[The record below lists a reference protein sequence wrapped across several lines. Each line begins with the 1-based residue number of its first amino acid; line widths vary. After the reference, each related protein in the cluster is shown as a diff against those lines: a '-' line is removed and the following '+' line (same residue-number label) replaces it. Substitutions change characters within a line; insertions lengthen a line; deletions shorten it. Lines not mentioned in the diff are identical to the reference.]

1 MFLDRKHHSKEE
13 RMTAE
18 AKIAQ
23 GKMTLLQLAEKLK
36 NVSEACRRRG
46 ISRSQFYEYKRAFQ
60 EQGFQGLMD
69 RPPIPRSFP
78 HETSREVKE
87 KVVALS
93 VSHPAWGRKR
103 IANELMQ
110 ERILVSPS
118 TIRNIWLKE
127 RLETRYKR
135 ILKLEEERAGEKI
148 DLTEEQ
154 IRLIEK
160 TNPAF
165 RERKVESLYP
175 GYLLS
180 QDTFVVGTIKGV
192 GRVYLQAVV
201 DTYGSYAF
209 GKLYN
214 SKLAETA
221 ADVLNDKV
229 LPFYEEQG
237 LVVERILTDNGS
249 EYCGRKMIH
258 LYEIFLEFNDIKHSR
273 TKVATPRTNGF
284 VERFNRTV
292 LDEFFRETFRKR
304 LYLSLEELQADL
316 DLWLAYYNNERPHQG
331 YRNMGRRPMET
342 MQEGKKARAA
352 MAGQAA

>member
-1 MFLDRKHHSKEE
+1 
-13 RMTAE
+13 MTAE

-23 GKMTLLQLAEKLK
+23 GKMTLLQLAERLR
-36 NVSEACRRRG
+36 NVSEACRRRSV
-46 ISRSQFYEYKRAFQ
+46 SRSQFYEYKRAFQ

-69 RPPIPRSFP
+69 RPPIPRLFP
-78 HETSREVKE
+78 NETPQEVKD
-87 KVVALS
+87 KVIALS

-103 IANELMQ
+103 IANELML

-118 TIRNIWLKE
+118 TIRNIWLKVG
-127 RLETRYKR
+127 LETRYKR
-135 ILKLEEERAGEKI
+135 ILRLEEERAGEKI
-148 DLTEEQ
+148 ELSEEQ

-160 TNPAF
+160 TNPVF

-175 GYLLS
+175 GYLSS
-180 QDTFVVGTIKGV
+180 QDAFVVGIIKGI

-209 GKLYN
+209 GKLYA
-214 SKLAETA
+214 SKTPETA
-221 ADVLNDKV
+221 ADVLNDRA

-237 LVVERILTDNGS
+237 LAVERILTDNGS

-284 VERFNRTV
+284 VERFNRTI

-304 LYLSLEELQADL
+304 LYLSLEEIQADL

-331 YRNMGRRPMET
+331 YRNMGRRPIET
-342 MQEGKKARAA
+342 IEEGKKAKAR
-352 MAGQAA
+352 MAEQAA